1 MSFSKKK
8 KQKMAV
14 FYVSVNIVSRKRDE
28 RTDVGNIPRHVNCVL
43 SIVWEVYSI
52 IYSPQMDTNAEDRS
66 RAYATGPDFILN
78 YLFLSCRGTG
88 PIFVWKQFLTINTH
102 VSSLKL
108 SQLMMSLV
116 PYYPK
121 INISR
126 VKINFQE
133 RVLHLVQLHSWKWSD
148 GRCKYEQ
155 KPEGPGPNQAKNSI

>member
-1 MSFSKKK
+1 MKNWSGSKLNDLS
-8 KQKMAV
+8 AV
-14 FYVSVNIVSRKRDE
+14 VVAVSK
-28 RTDVGNIPRHVNCVL
+28 L
-43 SIVWEVYSI
+43 FLEV
-52 IYSPQMDTNAEDRS
+52 DTNAEVRS

-133 RVLHLVQLHSWKWSD
+133 LVLLLVQLHSWKWSD

-155 KPEGPGPNQAKNSI
+155 KPEGPGPNQAINSIYSWKYLIWDWSFLIE

>member
-1 MSFSKKK
+1 MPSRELVLDTPTPSFYKSWIIKDRGRGGSKY
-8 KQKMAV
+8 QL
-14 FYVSVNIVSRKRDE
+14 VSR
-28 RTDVGNIPRHVNCVL
+28 H
-43 SIVWEVYSI
+43 
-52 IYSPQMDTNAEDRS
+52 MDTNAEVRS

-88 PIFVWKQFLTINTH
+88 PIFVWKQFLTINIH

-133 RVLHLVQLHSWKWSD
+133 LVLLLVQLHSWKWSD

-155 KPEGPGPNQAKNSI
+155 KPEGPGPNQAINSIYSWKYLIWDWSFLIE